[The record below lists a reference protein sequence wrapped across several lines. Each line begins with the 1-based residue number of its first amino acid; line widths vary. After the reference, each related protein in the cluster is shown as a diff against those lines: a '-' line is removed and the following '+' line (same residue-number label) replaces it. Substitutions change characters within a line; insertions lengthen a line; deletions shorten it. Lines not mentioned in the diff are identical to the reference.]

1 MFGCKAF
8 IHVPKEHRSKLDE
21 NEEFSYKFW
30 DPKMRKV
37 IGSKDVVFH
46 EDQTMKNSKKEEQQ
60 LEKVTMDVTIDPP
73 YNSQVK
79 KMLRMR
85 VILQKQYLMIVMK
98 GAYHHKSMM
107 IKESEFLDKR
117 MNNRGLEDQTES
129 ISQVPNIHPHK
140 TFC

>member
-1 MFGCKAF
+1 MLIVCYLINRSHSAPLGFDVLDKVWIGKEIFYNHLKVFGCKAF

-85 VILQKQYLMIVMK
+85 VIL
-98 GAYHHKSMM
+98 
-107 IKESEFLDKR
+107 
-117 MNNRGLEDQTES
+117 
-129 ISQVPNIHPHK
+129 
-140 TFC
+140 